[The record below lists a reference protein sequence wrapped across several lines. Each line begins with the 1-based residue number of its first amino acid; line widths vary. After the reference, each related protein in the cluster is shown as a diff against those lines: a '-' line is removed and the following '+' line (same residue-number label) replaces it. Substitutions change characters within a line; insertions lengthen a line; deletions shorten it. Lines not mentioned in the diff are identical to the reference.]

1 MGKLYSSLK
10 FLRFADHIEALR
22 QETVCAPVHIRIKPT
37 NVCNHNCWYCA
48 YRVDHLQLGAE
59 MVERD
64 AIDREKMFEIVDD
77 CIDMGVKAITFSGG
91 GDPLVYKPLPEV
103 VERLA
108 AGGIRVATL
117 TNGANLKGRMA
128 EVFAQ
133 HGTWVRISID
143 AWDDASYAR
152 ARGIHVGEFT
162 RVCANMRDFAK
173 LGSRCV
179 LGISFI
185 VTHDNHAH
193 ILEACRLFKD
203 LGVNHVKFSGAVVAN
218 DGAANNAYHRPIMA
232 ATSDQI
238 TAAKELND
246 GHFTVIDHYH
256 ELEERFDKTYTRCPF
271 LQYLTVIGADAAVY
285 TCQDKAYTHSGLL
298 GSIRERSFKEFWFSD
313 ANRVRLYA
321 FNPAES
327 CRHHCVSHSKN
338 LAILDV
344 LAIDPEHG
352 CFV

>member
-1 MGKLYSSLK
+1 MSKLYSSMK
-10 FLRFADHIEALR
+10 FLRFTDHLAAL
-22 QETVCAPVHIRIKPT
+22 QQGSVCAPVHIRIKPT
-37 NVCNHNCWYCA
+37 NVCNHDCWYCA
-48 YRVDHLQLGAE
+48 YRVDHLQLGE
-59 MVERD
+59 DMVERD
-64 AIDREKMFEIVDD
+64 TLDRDKMFEIVDD
-77 CIDMGVKAITFSGG
+77 CITMGVKAVTFSGG

-128 EVFAQ
+128 EVFAR

-143 AWDDASYAR
+143 AWDDASYAK
-152 ARGIHVGEFT
+152 ARGIKDGDFA
-162 RVCANMRDFAK
+162 RVCDNMRHFAQM
-173 LGSRCV
+173 GSRCV

-185 VTHDNHAH
+185 VTHDNHQH
-193 ILEACRLFKD
+193 ILEACKIFKA

-232 ATSDQI
+232 ATSAQI
-238 TAAKELND
+238 SAAKALND
-246 GHFTVIDHYH
+246 KNFTVIDHYH
-256 ELEERFDKTYTRCPF
+256 ELEERFDKSYTRCPF
-271 LQYLTVIGADAAVY
+271 LQYLTVIGADASVY
-285 TCQDKAYTHSGLL
+285 TCQDKAYTQTGLL
-298 GSIRERSFKEFWFSD
+298 GSIRERSFKKFWFSEE
-313 ANRVRLYA
+313 NRQRLLT
-321 FNPAES
+321 FNPAAH

-352 CFV
+352 YFV